1 MSRLTDQL
9 DVLLAVLVPFTV
21 GLPASGVSGD
31 VEALIRGIARKERFA
46 QMHVAL
52 LEGINWQQIDD
63 IGRRSGTGPN
73 PVRLRIALS
82 DASLTIEH
90 TGALIDHVYLAFDGL
105 TAALVN
111 MTDTLGRLVNRA
123 YDLGIDPRRAS
134 LLAIG
139 DQCLPTSSLGLV
151 LNDVQYTDWL
161 RKVRELRGRC
171 QHADIEDVLR
181 SRTQALSRRSEP
193 YVDQAYSW
201 RSPARPTALLTY
213 AREAARAADACL
225 DASIAAILAN
235 TANPMQ

>member
-9 DVLLAVLVPFTV
+9 DALLAALVPFAV
-21 GLPASGVSGD
+21 APPASGVIGD
-31 VEALIRGIARKERFA
+31 VEALIRAIGRKERFA
-46 QMHVAL
+46 QMHMAL
-52 LEGINWQQIDD
+52 LEGINWQQTDN
-63 IGRRSGTGPN
+63 IGRQSNTGPDV
-73 PVRLRIALS
+73 VRLRIALS

-90 TGALIDHVYLAFDGL
+90 PGALTDHVYLAFDGL

-123 YDLGIDPRRAS
+123 YGLGIDPRRAS

-151 LNDVQYTDWL
+151 LNDVRHTDWL

-171 QHADIEDVLR
+171 QHGDIEEVLT
-181 SRTQALSRRSEP
+181 STTQALSRRSEP

-213 AREAARAADACL
+213 VRDAARAADACL
-225 DASIAAILAN
+225 DTSIAAILAN
-235 TANPMQ
+235 PANPMR